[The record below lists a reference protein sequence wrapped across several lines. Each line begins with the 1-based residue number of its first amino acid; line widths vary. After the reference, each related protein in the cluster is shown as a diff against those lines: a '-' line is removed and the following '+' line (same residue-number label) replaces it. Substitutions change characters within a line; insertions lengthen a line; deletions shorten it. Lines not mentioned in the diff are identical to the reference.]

1 MPSCASCSH
10 RATNPGG
17 VRSVRPTRTSRL
29 ARVTTASGRRSAIS
43 AAAASPHARQSASSA
58 TTSEAVENGHAP
70 RAITVSC
77 QPCRSA
83 IGTSAPA
90 SCWACESPTTTI
102 RRCGA
107 STGRVQ
113 ASIGNRVIG
122 THSQRSMRTQ
132 SSVTVTGGGS
142 SGAGAGSPAASAS
155 APG

>member
-1 MPSCASCSH
+1 MPSCASCCQ

-17 VRSVRPTRTSRL
+17 VCSVSPARTSRL

-43 AAAASPHARQSASSA
+43 AAAASPQARQSGSSA
-58 TTSEAVENGHAP
+58 TTSETVENGQAP

-113 ASIGNRVIG
+113 ASIGNRAIG
-122 THSQRSMRTQ
+122 AQSQRSIRTQ
-132 SSVTVTGGGS
+132 SS
-142 SGAGAGSPAASAS
+142 
-155 APG
+155 